1 MGIQDEE
8 GRTRL
13 PMPKKGERGELAH
26 RIPLS
31 HRARHTQHG
40 ASPRAAATP
49 KMAASTTPPTSLL
62 LRAALFG
69 GAGGSFRFRGGAEVR
84 SAKMAAAVVGVSL
97 RRGVPGR
104 LLRAGPRLIC
114 RGAQT
119 AAAAAPRVK
128 KFSIYRWDP
137 DKPGD
142 KPRMQTYEV
151 DLNKCGPMV
160 LDALIKIKNE
170 LDSTLT
176 FRRSC
181 REGICG
187 SCAMNIAGGNT
198 LACTK
203 RIDPDLGKITKIYPL
218 PHMYVVKDLVPDLSN
233 FYAQYKSIEPYLKK
247 KDESKQGKEQY
258 LQSIE
263 DRQKLDGL
271 YECILC
277 ACCSTSCPSYW
288 WNGDKYLGP
297 AVLMQAYRWM
307 IDSRDDYTEERLAQL
322 QDPFSLYRCHTIM
335 NCTRTCPKGLNP
347 GKAIAEIKKMMATYK
362 EKAAAA

>member
-1 MGIQDEE
+1 MQ
-8 GRTRL
+8 
-13 PMPKKGERGELAH
+13 M
-26 RIPLS
+26 
-31 HRARHTQHG
+31 
-40 ASPRAAATP
+40 
-49 KMAASTTPPTSLL
+49 
-62 LRAALFG
+62 
-69 GAGGSFRFRGGAEVR
+69 
-84 SAKMAAAVVGVSL
+84 
-97 RRGVPGR
+97 
-104 LLRAGPRLIC
+104 C

-119 AAAAAPRVK
+119 AAAAAPRIK
-128 KFSIYRWDP
+128 KFAIYRWDP

-170 LDSTLT
+170 LDSTLP
-176 FRRSC
+176 FRAIWWFYIAELLAGSRAAFLEDGPRVCLRPRGFFSS
-181 REGICG
+181 RIRGKISDAFFFSSSSGICG

-198 LACTK
+198 LACIK
-203 RIDPDLGKITKIYPL
+203 RIDPDLNKTTKIYPL

>member
-1 MGIQDEE
+1 MVYTIFITGGFKQSCFSLDLRLFFPGSRVGSEAVFPWIQV
-8 GRTRL
+8 L
-13 PMPKKGERGELAH
+13 
-26 RIPLS
+26 
-31 HRARHTQHG
+31 
-40 ASPRAAATP
+40 
-49 KMAASTTPPTSLL
+49 
-62 LRAALFG
+62 
-69 GAGGSFRFRGGAEVR
+69 
-84 SAKMAAAVVGVSL
+84 
-97 RRGVPGR
+97 
-104 LLRAGPRLIC
+104 

-119 AAAAAPRVK
+119 AAAAPRLK
-128 KFSIYRWDP
+128 KFAIYRWDP

-170 LDSTLT
+170 MDSTLT

-198 LACTK
+198 LACIK
-203 RIDPDLGKITKIYPL
+203 KIDSDLNKVTKIYPL

-247 KDESKQGKEQY
+247 KDESKEGKQQY

-307 IDSRDDYTEERLAQL
+307 IDSRDDFTQGTGGAQGIQQIWEFAVAWIHPVTSQGLKGRTEPAGFQLFGGKRGGISAGLGVHYSLERRKERGREGREVL
-322 QDPFSLYRCHTIM
+322 QPSRGTDRPL
-335 NCTRTCPKGLNP
+335 PQGLNP

-362 EKAAAA
+362 QKAAAA

>member
-1 MGIQDEE
+1 M
-8 GRTRL
+8 
-13 PMPKKGERGELAH
+13 
-26 RIPLS
+26 
-31 HRARHTQHG
+31 
-40 ASPRAAATP
+40 
-49 KMAASTTPPTSLL
+49 
-62 LRAALFG
+62 
-69 GAGGSFRFRGGAEVR
+69 
-84 SAKMAAAVVGVSL
+84 AAVVALSL
-97 RRGVPGR
+97 RRR
-104 LLRAGPRLIC
+104 LPATTLGGAFLQAS

-119 AAAAAPRVK
+119 AAAAAPRIK
-128 KFSIYRWDP
+128 KFAIYRWDP
-137 DKPGD
+137 DKAGD
-142 KPRMQTYEV
+142 KPHMQTYEV

-170 LDSTLT
+170 VDSTLT

-187 SCAMNIAGGNT
+187 SCAMNINGGNT
-198 LACTK
+198 LACTRK
-203 RIDPDLGKITKIYPL
+203 IDTNLNK
-218 PHMYVVKDLVPDLSN
+218 DLSN

-247 KDESKQGKEQY
+247 KDESQEGKQQY

-263 DRQKLDGL
+263 EREKLDGL

-307 IDSRDDYTEERLAQL
+307 IDSRDDFTEERLAKL

-362 EKAAAA
+362 EKKASV